1 MKPLLSILCCF
12 TVIVPAMWAQ
22 ESNPRFLF
30 DRFEKGVV
38 IYSNGSP
45 ATESLFNYDTLT
57 EKLLFML
64 PDSSMMELDMPG
76 IISEVKIGDRLFEQ
90 VNRNAFY
97 EKAEAGENI
106 LYIRW
111 KSKLPVIKKEGPYGM
126 ISETG
131 AIDNIDQIAFMGSLY
146 DFNKKKDL
154 PLISVNIY
162 YLKVKNKFKRFDS
175 FNGLAK
181 IIKSQQEEI
190 KTCIKEKSL
199 DFNNRE
205 DVKRALEECILFKV
219 E

>member
-1 MKPLLSILCCF
+1 
-12 TVIVPAMWAQ
+12 MWAQ